1 MKLNNKFIYY
11 NLEEAEEEIQIM
23 KKALKTGLYTH
34 EQYYRSMQHLIHH
47 VNIAWNARTV
57 TDELIENISDEKMD
71 EWSKFPQDIK
81 LV

>member
-1 MKLNNKFIYY
+1 
-11 NLEEAEEEIQIM
+11 
-23 KKALKTGLYTH
+23 
-34 EQYYRSMQHLIHH
+34 MQHLIHH

-57 TDELIENISDEKMD
+57 SDEMIENVSDEKMD